1 MFLCTGMIRILLEY
15 LREHAYEYYVKARVT
30 FFRGSR
36 EGEGEEFFLNLI
48 KVISGRGSGTETSN
62 NADDH

>member
-15 LREHAYEYYVKARVT
+15 LREHAYEYYVKARVI

-36 EGEGEEFFLNLI
+36 EGEREEFFL
-48 KVISGRGSGTETSN
+48 IS
-62 NADDH
+62 